1 MKSINISKC
10 PYCDGTEFGE
20 GYQDHQ
26 AKLLSKNNIFKSAQ
40 IFHIVCIN
48 CGSIVHS
55 YVNKPE
61 IFISK

>member
-26 AKLLSKNNIFKSAQ
+26 AKLL
-40 IFHIVCIN
+40 
-48 CGSIVHS
+48 
-55 YVNKPE
+55 
-61 IFISK
+61 